1 MSYYQKEYYD
11 KMQKA
16 KILSEKDAFNLE
28 KETRIINPH
37 PMELSTTHGTSFK
50 PFQVQP
56 AKRDL
61 KPIPKNDAPATKMS
75 HYQAD
80 FPNW

>member
-50 PFQVQP
+50 PF
-56 AKRDL
+56 
-61 KPIPKNDAPATKMS
+61 
-75 HYQAD
+75 
-80 FPNW
+80 